1 MVTFLER
8 ATIGD
13 EETSAMDS
21 EELLLLKEVVGSEGV
36 DSSVDDDSTTT
47 DSNRRSNAEKS
58 FRNTGRSSINPSK
71 GS

>member
-21 EELLLLKEVVGSEGV
+21 EELLLLKELVGSEGV

-47 DSNRRSNAEKS
+47 DSNRRSNAENS
-58 FRNTGRSSINPSK
+58 LRNTGRSSINPSK

>member
-8 ATIGD
+8 AIIGD
-13 EETSAMDS
+13 DETSAMDS
-21 EELLLLKEVVGSEGV
+21 EELLLNEVDGSEGV
-36 DSSVDDDSTTT
+36 DSSVDSTTT

>member
-8 ATIGD
+8 AIIGD
-13 EETSAMDS
+13 DETSAMDS
-21 EELLLLKEVVGSEGV
+21 EELLLNEVDGSEGV